1 MHNCRQ
7 NTPLSSTKLSYIC
20 RDQSIYM
27 SIWLLIGIAILV
39 LVTLISVLKLQPF
52 ISFLVVSLGLGMAG
66 SLSTEQTIAAMQKGI
81 GGTLGSIIPI
91 IILGAMMGKMVAKS
105 KATFVLSEYFVGLF
119 GPKNLPI
126 AFMLIGF
133 IVGLPLFFSVAFLL
147 LAPLVLSTAERYNL
161 PPVYLGIP
169 MLASLSITQGFLPPH
184 PAPYYLVTHLP
195 GAEMGAT
202 LGYGILISIPAMLA
216 SGWLFGKTLKNI
228 PASPMSFVE
237 ADESGQNPSVG
248 ISLSILLLPVALIAI
263 KSFVHLPLFDL
274 LGEPLVALLI
284 SVFVS
289 VYFLGIRRG
298 IAWTE
303 ISGWLVDSIKEISP
317 LMLTFGGAGAF
328 KEILQEMHVGDAL
341 HSLTQD
347 SSLNPLIIAW
357 GIAAVLRIVTG
368 SSTVSGITTAGL
380 ILPLLASSGT
390 NPTLLALSIGAGSMV
405 LSHVNDAGFWLYKE
419 YFGVSIKNSLR
430 SWTIMETILAVV
442 GLLGVLGLE
451 LVL

>member
-1 MHNCRQ
+1 
-7 NTPLSSTKLSYIC
+7 
-20 RDQSIYM
+20 M
-27 SIWLLIGIAILV
+27 SIWLLIGFAILV
-39 LVTLISVLKLQPF
+39 LVTLISVMKLQPF
-52 ISFLVVSLGLGMAG
+52 IAFIVVSLGLGLAG
-66 SLSTEQTIAAMQKGI
+66 SLSTEQTISAMQKGI

-105 KATFVLSEYFVGLF
+105 KATFVLSEYFVQLF

-147 LAPLVLSTAERYNL
+147 LAPLVLSTAERYHL

-195 GAEMGAT
+195 GAEMGTT
-202 LGYGILISIPAMLA
+202 LGYGIFISIPAMLA

-237 ADESGQNPSVG
+237 ADEAGQNPSVAT
-248 ISLSILLLPVALIAI
+248 SLFILLLPVALIAV

-274 LGEPLVALLI
+274 LGEPMVALLI

-289 VYFLGIRRG
+289 VYFL
-298 IAWTE
+298 
-303 ISGWLVDSIKEISP
+303 
-317 LMLTFGGAGAF
+317 GAGAF

-341 HSLTQD
+341 HEMTQG
-347 SSLNPLIIAW
+347 SEVNPLIIAW

-380 ILPLLASSGT
+380 ILPLLASSGV
-390 NPTLLALSIGAGSMV
+390 NPNLLALSIGAGSMV